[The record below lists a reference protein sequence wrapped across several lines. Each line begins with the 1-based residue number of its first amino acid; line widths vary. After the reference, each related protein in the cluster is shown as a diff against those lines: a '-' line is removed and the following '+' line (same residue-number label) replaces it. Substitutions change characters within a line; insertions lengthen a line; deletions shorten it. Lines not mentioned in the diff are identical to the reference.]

1 MPLFSYQARDA
12 QGLLAAGTLEAASE
26 ADLGRRLESQG
37 LMLTIARSTKSR
49 GHNRRRKLR
58 LRRKELV
65 NFSYNLETI
74 HSSGVPI
81 VQGLD
86 AIAEQAGDSRVGRLA
101 AAIADDL
108 RGGSD
113 LAGAMGRH
121 PQVFPPMYVNVVRSG
136 EQAGEMANVLRRLAD
151 YYEWISEIRS
161 TAVRSLTYP
170 AILMTAVA
178 GLVILLL
185 TFLVPRILSMM
196 TRSGI
201 TLPLPTRILMAAG
214 TFLRSNH
221 LMLIAGALVFAAIIY
236 FLQRMPGGRLMIDGL
251 KLKVPLAGSVLRSL
265 YTARFAGTVSTL
277 YQSGIS
283 MVEALRISEGVVG
296 NAVMQQAMRDAQ
308 QRLKNGQTISESL
321 SSAKFQPLVVSM
333 IGIGEQTG
341 TLGESLDRVKTFCD
355 RDVRQL
361 IKSMLNLLEPGMVI
375 AAGLSVAFILMSTF
389 LPLFQMLNSVRR

>member
-12 QGLLAAGTLEAASE
+12 QGLLTAGTLEAGSE
-26 ADLGRRLESQG
+26 ADLARRLEGQG
-37 LMLTIARSTKSR
+37 LLLTIARSTKSR
-49 GHNRRRKLR
+49 GRNRRRKLH
-58 LRRKELV
+58 LSRKELV
-65 NFSYNLETI
+65 NFSYNLEAI
-74 HSSGVPI
+74 HSAGVPI

-86 AIAEQAGDSRVGRLA
+86 AIAEQAGNSRIGHIA

-113 LAGAMGRH
+113 LAGAMARH

-136 EQAGEMANVLRRLAD
+136 EQAGEMANVLRRLAE
-151 YYEWISEIRS
+151 YYEWLAEIRS

-170 AILMTAVA
+170 VILMTAVA

-201 TLPLPTRILMAAG
+201 TLPLPTRILMAVG
-214 TFLRSNH
+214 SFLRTNH
-221 LMLIAGALVFAAIIY
+221 LLLIAGVLIVAAAIY
-236 FLQRMPGGRLMIDGL
+236 LVQRTPGGRLMIDGV
-251 KLKVPLAGSVLRSL
+251 KLKIPIAGSVLRSL
-265 YTARFAGTVSTL
+265 CTARFAGTVSTL

-296 NAVMQQAMRDAQ
+296 NAVMERAMRDAQ
-308 QRLKNGQTISESL
+308 ERLRNGRTITESL
-321 SSAKFQPLVVSM
+321 SSAHFQPLVVSM

-341 TLGESLDRVKTFCD
+341 TLGESLDRVKVFCD
-355 RDVRQL
+355 RDVKQL

-375 AAGLSVAFILMSTF
+375 AAGLAVAFILMSTF